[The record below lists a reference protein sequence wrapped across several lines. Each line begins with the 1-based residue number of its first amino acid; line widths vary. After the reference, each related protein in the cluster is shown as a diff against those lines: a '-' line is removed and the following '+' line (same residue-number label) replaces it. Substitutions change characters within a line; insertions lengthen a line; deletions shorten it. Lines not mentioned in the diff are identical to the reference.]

1 MKLSKTLKSL
11 GLCVTTSL
19 IATWSVAA
27 FAAEPLKVAFV
38 YLGPRGD
45 GGWTQQHDMG
55 RLGLEKAMGDKI
67 KTTFV
72 ENVPET
78 ADSERVFRQLAQDGN
93 TLIFATSF
101 GYMEPLQKVA
111 KLFPK
116 VKFEHVNGFKTAAN
130 ISVYE
135 PRFEEGFYLIGTIA
149 GQMTKSNTL
158 GFIGSFPI
166 PSVIRNIDSMTLG
179 AQAVNP

>member
-1 MKLSKTLKSL
+1 M
-11 GLCVTTSL
+11 VTTS
-19 IATWSVAA
+19 AMA

-78 ADSERVFRQLAQDGN
+78 ADSERVFRQLASDGYK
-93 TLIFATSF
+93 LIFATSF

-111 KLFPK
+111 KLFPD
-116 VKFEHVNGFKTAAN
+116 VKFEHVNGFKTAAKYFGVRAALRRGLLPDRDDRRADDE
-130 ISVYE
+130 IEHAWLYRVVPDPERYS
-135 PRFEEGFYLIGTIA
+135 
-149 GQMTKSNTL
+149 
-158 GFIGSFPI
+158 
-166 PSVIRNIDSMTLG
+166 
-179 AQAVNP
+179 